1 MSGAKNKLWDVDKK
15 LFESMK
21 NNYISPEEE
30 EFFKNIQYKQEY
42 EITAS
47 NDLILSEHDNSDGLY
62 IVRVIY
68 DEYEVGVEKAP
79 LKEKHV
85 MNLSEALSINLTE
98 IGLTDKNITLF
109 DWLREKNYEGINY
122 DGNFDYSY

>member
-42 EITAS
+42 ELSLA
-47 NDLILSEHDNSDGLY
+47 NDLLLSENDNSDGLY
-62 IVRVIY
+62 LVRVLY
-68 DEYEVGVEKAP
+68 DEYEVGIV
-79 LKEKHV
+79 KEPSKEMHV
-85 MNLSEALSINLTE
+85 MNLSEALSINLTD
-98 IGLTDKNITLF
+98 IGLTDKNMTIF
-109 DWLREKNYEGINY
+109 EWLRENNYGGINY